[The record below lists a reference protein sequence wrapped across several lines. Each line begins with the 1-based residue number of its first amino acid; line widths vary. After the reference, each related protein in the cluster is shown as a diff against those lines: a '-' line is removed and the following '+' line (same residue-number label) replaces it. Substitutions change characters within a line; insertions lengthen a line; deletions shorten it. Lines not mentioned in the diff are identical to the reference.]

1 MKSTIKLIFETEG
14 LSTTYAGYNSPARKI
29 EITVDA
35 VELTL
40 PELLEQL
47 DVFVKSCG
55 YFPPQNCIL
64 DYVNNDDFVAHD
76 ESEDESATW
85 PEEEKECQET
95 DSSVTEPSI

>member
-40 PELLEQL
+40 PELL
-47 DVFVKSCG
+47 
-55 YFPPQNCIL
+55 
-64 DYVNNDDFVAHD
+64 
-76 ESEDESATW
+76 
-85 PEEEKECQET
+85 
-95 DSSVTEPSI
+95 